1 MELHDAIRR
10 IYEIQEYFKKTVS
23 LKKELENL
31 ISQKVFLEDGTYIV
45 QVDSEF
51 FVATLEDGLIENVT
65 KAKLISLASSA
76 GIPTP

>member
-65 KAKLISLASSA
+65 KAKLISLDAA
-76 GIPTP
+76 